1 MLATGCEVL
10 AAAVL
15 CSRAATAFAAAAAA
29 GRRGACS
36 LFMPAVAVALGAA
49 LVKPA
54 AKAAREALKL
64 GRLRRRE
71 EEEEAKSNSF
81 ASSPSSAAAAAAA
94 AALVVEAEAAVSSSI
109 SEAVNSMMTPMGLA
123 VVAAL
128 VLG

>member
-1 MLATGCEVL
+1 
-10 AAAVL
+10 
-15 CSRAATAFAAAAAA
+15 
-29 GRRGACS
+29 
-36 LFMPAVAVALGAA
+36 MPAVAVALGAA